1 MVERT
6 LIERKKVK
14 TVRCRACGKIMK
26 SEDSMKHQ
34 NDTKPYYHDLF
45 IVDEIDKKKTETIYA
60 IDVTKERCK
69 KMPDV
74 ISILND
80 PWI

>member
-1 MVERT
+1 MVERA

-14 TVRCRACGKIMK
+14 TIRYRTCGKIMK

-45 IVDEIDKKKTETIYA
+45 IVDEIDKRTEKIIKK
-60 IDVTKERCK
+60 K
-69 KMPDV
+69 
-74 ISILND
+74 
-80 PWI
+80 